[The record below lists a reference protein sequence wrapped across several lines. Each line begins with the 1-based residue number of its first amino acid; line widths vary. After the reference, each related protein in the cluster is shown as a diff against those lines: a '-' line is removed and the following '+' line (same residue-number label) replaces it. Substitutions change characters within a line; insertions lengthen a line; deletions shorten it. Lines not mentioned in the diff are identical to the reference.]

1 MAYSGRYQ
9 VKNPKKYAG
18 DYTKVIYRSLWE
30 RNVFRWCDDNPK
42 VKKWSSEEIVV
53 PYFYD
58 VDKKYH
64 RYYVDLK
71 IVLED
76 KTLLV
81 EIKPEK
87 ETTPPTGQR
96 KTKQYIN
103 EGLTYIKNM
112 NKWEAA
118 SSYAKDRGW
127 DFQIWT
133 EKTLQEMKLLTK
145 PMPGKLKKLKPFKP
159 YRKKPKK

>member
-9 VKNPKKYAG
+9 VKNPKKYKG
-18 DYTKVIYRSLWE
+18 DYTKVVYRSLWE

-42 VKKWSSEEIVV
+42 VKNWSSEEIIV
-53 PYFYD
+53 PYYYD

-64 RYYVDLK
+64 RYFVDLK

-87 ETTPPTGQR
+87 ETAPPTD
-96 KTKQYIN
+96 KEKPN
-103 EGLTYIKNM
+103 NM
-112 NKWEAA
+112 SVKV
-118 SSYAKDRGW
+118 
-127 DFQIWT
+127 
-133 EKTLQEMKLLTK
+133 
-145 PMPGKLKKLKPFKP
+145 
-159 YRKKPKK
+159 